1 MRNLKR
7 ALSLALAAA
16 MLISLMVV
24 GASAAENYGDEAS
37 ISQTEAVDVLTG
49 LGIVGGDQNGNY
61 NPTATLTRA
70 EFCVMIANA
79 LNGSTFD
86 PTLFDGT
93 ETPFTDV
100 ANHWGASYI
109 AYCYSAG
116 IIAGTSA
123 TTFSP
128 DSTLTA
134 AQAAAI
140 LLMAL
145 GYNQANEFAANG
157 QFSLN
162 VTSWAQKAG
171 LYDNL
176 SVAANAGISREN
188 TAKMIFN
195 ALTYATP
202 VEYNQAF
209 GMYNTVGNGI
219 GGVVTGDD
227 DYSKTLAYKNF
238 KLYHTNKDGIPVSY
252 GPADGVTGST
262 YKIISGTYDIA
273 VDANLIGREGYVW
286 YTVNDKNEATA
297 VSGVIYTDTVLATVS
312 NGKGISA
319 WTTKGGDDF
328 VAEVD
333 SATYYYNGALDDGG
347 TGTAAVS
354 VQNDRGVV
362 FTFVDND
369 SDGKAELVYVSD
381 RTVTTLL
388 GDAATKTEGGETI
401 VNVPGITGL
410 AFSNKVETKDVIG
423 YEGLKKDDVV
433 LWYKDGQTN
442 KFIIEKAATVTGT
455 LTAIKSGDYTIAGT
469 AYKASG
475 LAATDPFSGVITTAN
490 LNKQVQVWLDASG
503 YVVKADEVEA
513 ASLPYALV
521 VEYDNS
527 TIAGQQTKLLTA
539 DGQFIVGNA
548 EYIVS
553 GKAYDMT
560 TGVGDGSTTQTVAYN
575 TLVTY
580 ELVDGVYKLYPVS
593 AATATQEGS
602 ITVTNI
608 KNNTASLG
616 GTVVGNADTKFILVD
631 GQNNISVYTGVANV
645 PTTTGTMRAVG
656 TNSTT
661 ASLVFVVGATTTST
675 AASDIIYVFS
685 TTPTI
690 SKDGDTTLYT
700 YDVVKNGVIT
710 TETFSSNVQDS
721 TAGTTDTEIDSLG
734 AYKVTSRDA
743 NGYATAVTKNA
754 ATMGKYAFNVAL
766 DTGDL
771 AKSLN
776 ANTLVYGPSNYSVL
790 VDENTVVINVNK
802 TTGALTE
809 GTLAD
814 IQATTVSGADASK
827 LAIVLEVKDGNFT
840 NTAAYIFIMGT
851 GTVA

>member
-24 GASAAENYGDEAS
+24 GASAASYGDTDKVN
-37 ISQTEAVDVLTG
+37 QTEAVDVLTG
-49 LGIVGGDQNGNY
+49 LGVVGGDQNGNF

-238 KLYHTNKDGIPVSY
+238 KLYHTNKEGIAVSY
-252 GPADGVTGST
+252 GPADGVTGNA
-262 YKIISGTYDIA
+262 YKIAYTPAGGSTYDIA

-319 WTTKGGDDF
+319 WTTKGGDNF
-328 VAEVD
+328 VAELDNASGDIYVVNGATAD
-333 SATYYYNGALDDGG
+333 SATDAGISTLSGQ
-347 TGTAAVS
+347 T
-354 VQNDRGVV
+354 GVV
-362 FTFVDND
+362 FTFVDTN
-369 SDGKAELVYVSD
+369 SNGKADLVYVSD

-410 AFSNKVETKDVIG
+410 AFSNKVETKDVTG

-442 KFIIEKAATVTGT
+442 KFIIEKADTVTGT

-513 ASLPYALV
+513 ASLPYALIT
-521 VEYDNS
+521 EYDAP

-553 GKAYDMT
+553 GTAYKMIE
-560 TGVGDGSTTQTVAYN
+560 TGTPDTDEKVVAAN

-593 AATATQEGS
+593 AATATQEGT
-602 ITVTNI
+602 ITVTTI

-616 GTVVGNADTKFILVD
+616 TGVVGNADTKFILVD
-631 GQNNISVYTGVANV
+631 GQNNVSVYTGVASV
-645 PTTTGTMRAVG
+645 PTVTGGTKVAVG
-656 TNSTT
+656 TNTTT
-661 ASLVFVVGATTTST
+661 ASLVFVVGVTTTT
-675 AASDIIYVFS
+675 ASASDIIYVFS
-685 TTPTI
+685 TTPTV

-700 YDVVKNGVIT
+700 YDVVKDGVIT
-710 TETFSSNVQDS
+710 TETFSSNV
-721 TAGTTDTEIDSLG
+721 GTVIDAAG
-734 AYKVTSRDA
+734 AYKVSSRDA
-743 NGYATAVTKNA
+743 SGYGSAVADADGN
-754 ATMGKYAFNVAL
+754 YAFSVTL
-766 DTGDL
+766 DNGDL

-790 VDENTVVINVNK
+790 VDENTVVINVSK
-802 TTGALTE
+802 TGALTE

-814 IQATTVSGADASK
+814 IQATTVVGADASK